1 MYGLDRIDLYKTIVQ
16 NCVCN
21 PLVDL
26 LLQLYRVIL
35 THDKAT
41 ACIVQEPA
49 HGGGVGLASCFD
61 RVWAWKGA
69 YFNIPAGDY
78 RPLALVLIPVLDL
91 RAHRFGLSCYGVEQ
105 WIGVKV
111 DVIEAK
117 SRGLVTEDFDL
128 VFQAEERALE
138 WLRKNGGNPLCDAS
152 MELLDTRLKLALNDV
167 RRPEVSMAIGLG
179 IVRDLLERL
188 IKALG
193 SQTTES

>member
-1 MYGLDRIDLYKTIVQ
+1 
-16 NCVCN
+16 
-21 PLVDL
+21 
-26 LLQLYRVIL
+26 
-35 THDKAT
+35 
-41 ACIVQEPA
+41 
-49 HGGGVGLASCFD
+49 
-61 RVWAWKGA
+61 
-69 YFNIPAGDY
+69 
-78 RPLALVLIPVLDL
+78 
-91 RAHRFGLSCYGVEQ
+91 LSCYGVEQ